1 MSDEL
6 DLEEILR
13 EVKRMNADPAHSGKS
28 RPETPAEPAPAPE
41 PQAEPAPAESPRAA
55 RRRQEREQRRIKQRA
70 LLRSAPFF
78 MTLAIITVIAWLL
91 PLRDTVSETERREL
105 EKFPAFSVSAAAN
118 GSYFSQIGNW
128 FADTF
133 TFRES
138 WMDLGGFVEGLY
150 GHSDIAITGS
160 VGQSSDAIPTPQVTA
175 APAETA
181 APSPKQELTEPS
193 AEPVTETEKAPVETA
208 EPLPS
213 LSPEEVLQGMEY
225 SADASAIVMNGDVYP
240 ATVFSQYYC
249 DLYAANISRAAELLD
264 GKCRVFDL
272 IPLRCTSVK
281 LDRSVREYM
290 GFALDEDVLAY
301 ISSQM
306 DERVCF
312 VDSLTPL
319 AAHKDEYIYF
329 HSDHHWTALGAYYAY
344 TEWAKEAGVEPV
356 SLDEYTEGALE
367 PYTGTFYH
375 NSTKKNPV
383 TVDTVYTYEPP
394 GDVHLYIIDSGTG
407 DSPSYRGFEQSV
419 ITQMTTPEK
428 YSAFLAGDHALCT
441 FVNNDIEEES
451 ACLIIKDSYG
461 NPFCYYYTQHYKY
474 VYVLDYRYYFNRS
487 LSNFVDTYGVDDV
500 IFCTSM
506 FLVQGEGCNSLLNS
520 LIR

>member
-105 EKFPAFSVSAAAN
+105 EKFPAFSVSAVAN

-133 TFRES
+133 TFREA

-160 VGQSSDAIPTPQVTA
+160 LGQSSDVIPTPQVTA

-181 APSPKQELTEPS
+181 APSPTQELAEPS
-193 AEPVTETEKAPVETA
+193 AEPVTETEEAPVETA

-213 LSPEEVLQGMEY
+213 LSPRK
-225 SADASAIVMNGDVYP
+225 
-240 ATVFSQYYC
+240 F
-249 DLYAANISRAAELLD
+249 
-264 GKCRVFDL
+264 CREWS
-272 IPLRCTSVK
+272 IPPT
-281 LDRSVREYM
+281 
-290 GFALDEDVLAY
+290 
-301 ISSQM
+301 
-306 DERVCF
+306 
-312 VDSLTPL
+312 
-319 AAHKDEYIYF
+319 H
-329 HSDHHWTALGAYYAY
+329 
-344 TEWAKEAGVEPV
+344 
-356 SLDEYTEGALE
+356 
-367 PYTGTFYH
+367 
-375 NSTKKNPV
+375 
-383 TVDTVYTYEPP
+383 PP
-394 GDVHLYIIDSGTG
+394 S
-407 DSPSYRGFEQSV
+407 
-419 ITQMTTPEK
+419 
-428 YSAFLAGDHALCT
+428 
-441 FVNNDIEEES
+441 
-451 ACLIIKDSYG
+451 
-461 NPFCYYYTQHYKY
+461 
-474 VYVLDYRYYFNRS
+474 
-487 LSNFVDTYGVDDV
+487 
-500 IFCTSM
+500 
-506 FLVQGEGCNSLLNS
+506 
-520 LIR
+520 